1 MSAGLAS
8 RDMSDEQDFLA
19 NITVKC
25 PAALSLATVDYVTQ
39 ISLFELVED
48 LKRQLS
54 RMHPCRPK
62 VEDQRLI
69 FRGHI
74 LNDKLTIAEMCEKVF
89 SCFGLFI
96 LIRQSLGSL

>member
-1 MSAGLAS
+1 
-8 RDMSDEQDFLA
+8 MSDEQDFLA
-19 NITVKC
+19 HITVKC
-25 PAALSLATVDYVTQ
+25 PAVLSFATVDYVTQ
-39 ISLFELVED
+39 IPLFDLVED

-54 RMHPCRPK
+54 RVHPCRPE

-89 SCFGLFI
+89 SRFSLFI
-96 LIRQSLGSL
+96 LIRKSRGSL